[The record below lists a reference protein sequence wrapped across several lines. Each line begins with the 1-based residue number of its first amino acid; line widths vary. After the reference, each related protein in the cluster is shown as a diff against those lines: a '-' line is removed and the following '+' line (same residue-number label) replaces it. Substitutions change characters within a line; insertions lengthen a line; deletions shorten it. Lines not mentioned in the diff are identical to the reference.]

1 MKNDPVLLTMN
12 WNYLDYTILILRAIQ
27 GYEPVPL
34 SEDEDNVSN
43 CSEITNFSDISDINV
58 GDD

>member
-1 MKNDPVLLTMN
+1 MKNDPVLLTIN

-27 GYEPVPL
+27 GYEPVPH
-34 SEDEDNVSN
+34 SEDEDNVSY
-43 CSEITNFSDISDINV
+43 CSEITNYSDISDISV